1 MKFTPTVRA
10 ALSKAL
16 AKWMGEAVRA
26 SPGNHGDGGD
36 GDALVDNGDAVLPGD
51 VLAGFHQ
58 VLGVAADFVVDL
70 LAGLVHIGVDAVQ
83 QGDAHGDGADIQ
95 VLVVNHVDC
104 L

>member
-1 MKFTPTVRA
+1 MDGGGGGA
-10 ALSKAL
+10 
-16 AKWMGEAVRA
+16 G
-26 SPGNHGDGGD
+26 PGNHGDGGD